1 MMRRNH
7 RLCSVQQ
14 TSISELDGMWCLSKS
29 YARAVIKNQGG
40 KFSKRR
46 KCNTTCAILS
56 DQLPSKK
63 IFSDQLTSP
72 PNSLSND
79 SCTCISACSI
89 AGMPLLSATPHAAY
103 TLKLLVNSSL
113 LNTKNQLTHKLVISY
128 QVDRQISCPNQTC
141 VLNIGG
147 RAFARVLS

>member
-14 TSISELDGMWCLSKS
+14 TSISELDGFIKKISELDGMWCLSKS

-56 DQLPSKK
+56 D
-63 IFSDQLTSP
+63 
-72 PNSLSND
+72 
-79 SCTCISACSI
+79 
-89 AGMPLLSATPHAAY
+89 
-103 TLKLLVNSSL
+103 
-113 LNTKNQLTHKLVISY
+113 
-128 QVDRQISCPNQTC
+128 
-141 VLNIGG
+141 
-147 RAFARVLS
+147 